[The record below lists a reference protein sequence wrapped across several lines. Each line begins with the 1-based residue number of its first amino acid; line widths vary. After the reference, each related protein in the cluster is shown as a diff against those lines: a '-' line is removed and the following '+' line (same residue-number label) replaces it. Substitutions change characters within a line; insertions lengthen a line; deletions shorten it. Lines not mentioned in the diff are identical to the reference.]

1 MRLDSEATKVQCTR
15 AIQSRASLCVLGRR
29 IVAAAIVGAPRR
41 FGSQGVSVVDEN
53 RISRLFDL
61 WVLRVLR
68 VTMAL
73 GITAALAILVLLVI
87 RELGRSWTQIDSI
100 AELQQAVQALFAGVL
115 LVVLGLELMDTL
127 RNYFIEHRLRVEFL
141 ISVALIAVARHVI
154 QLDYEHESP
163 WLVIAI
169 AVLIFAL
176 AVSYV
181 AIRKFDYGARRSP
194 DRS

>member
-1 MRLDSEATKVQCTR
+1 MIDPKRIAT
-15 AIQSRASLCVLGRR
+15 
-29 IVAAAIVGAPRR
+29 
-41 FGSQGVSVVDEN
+41 
-53 RISRLFDL
+53 LFDL
-61 WVLRVLR
+61 WVLRILR
-68 VTMAL
+68 VTMGV
-73 GITAALAILVLLVI
+73 GITAALFILVLLVL
-87 RELGRSWTQIDSI
+87 RELGRSWSKIDSI
-100 AELQQAVQALFAGVL
+100 AELQDAVQALFAGVL

-154 QLDYEHESP
+154 QLDYEHDSP

-169 AVLIFAL
+169 AVLMFSL

-181 AIRKFDYGARRSP
+181 AVRKFDFRPRGSP